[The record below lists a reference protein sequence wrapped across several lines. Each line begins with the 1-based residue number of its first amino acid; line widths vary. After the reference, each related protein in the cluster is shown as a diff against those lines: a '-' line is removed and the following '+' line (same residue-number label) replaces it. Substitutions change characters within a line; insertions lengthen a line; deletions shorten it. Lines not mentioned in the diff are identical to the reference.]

1 MKVGLATV
9 TPSVKA
15 RPALGALVAVL
26 ASCATYHAIPLDTDA
41 VTLAPPVA
49 AVLSEATSAIQRP
62 YLQPAPVNLVAP
74 LDPNAIALITLVRN
88 PELEAMRVRAG
99 VADAQLFDARL
110 MPDPSLSLSA
120 ELVTS
125 GPASAASGTYG
136 TQLVQDIN
144 ALRTRRA
151 RIEAAGST
159 QRQVRLDVAWSE
171 WQTTGAARL
180 EAIRLVHLQRIA
192 DLARANQHSAQ
203 DLLERSLRAAGRGDL
218 SPDQLTTTRLSYL
231 DAVDRAQQANIALSK
246 SRAELHRLT
255 GLPPGWPLQ
264 IAGSSLPSPPP
275 KLRAL
280 FEIARSQRL
289 DLAAL
294 RAGYASEEAQVRQA
308 IINQFPTLNIGI
320 AASRDNSNNG
330 FLGPVVDFTLPLWNR
345 NQGKIAIE
353 RATRAALKAE
363 YENRLFQTRA
373 ELAAVSDNLT
383 ELYRQRGDIAPEI
396 PALEKYVATAQRAA
410 ARGDL
415 AVATAIAAAQSLR
428 DKQLLLTGIEEGIAE
443 QSVAL
448 ELLTGVPRESWNP

>member
-264 IAGSSLPSPPP
+264 IAGSSLPSPAELPP
-275 KLRAL
+275 RTRCA
-280 FEIARSQRL
+280 APTTH
-289 DLAAL
+289 LAAL
-294 RAGYASEEAQVRQA
+294 RRLASRSTGPPGHHQPIRRR
-308 IINQFPTLNIGI
+308 ISI

-345 NQGKIAIE
+345 NQGKIAI
-353 RATRAALKAE
+353 
-363 YENRLFQTRA
+363 NVQ
-373 ELAAVSDNLT
+373 
-383 ELYRQRGDIAPEI
+383 
-396 PALEKYVATAQRAA
+396 PAR
-410 ARGDL
+410 R
-415 AVATAIAAAQSLR
+415 
-428 DKQLLLTGIEEGIAE
+428 
-443 QSVAL
+443 
-448 ELLTGVPRESWNP
+448 